1 MSQSVTERQGAE
13 ADEPTVDPLDAF
25 MASIDSDIIQQAT
38 LGDTREKKPPCSTR
52 IVASSPGDTV
62 PAPAQL
68 AAASKVAGSPFFDLL
83 QRRRVDIA
91 DDGSDSYGRH
101 EGSNRITEAR
111 EASLRLLQ
119 SQPAE
124 FLR

>member
-1 MSQSVTERQGAE
+1 M
-13 ADEPTVDPLDAF
+13 DPLDAF
-25 MASIDSDIIQQAT
+25 MASIDSDIVQQAT
-38 LGDTREKKPPCSTR
+38 PGDIREKKHPCSTR
-52 IVASSPGDTV
+52 IVASSPGDTL

-68 AAASKVAGSPFFDLL
+68 ATASKVAHSPFFDLL
-83 QRRRVDIA
+83 QRRRVDTMG
-91 DDGSDSYGRH
+91 DGSNSYDRG